1 MDPLSVTSS
10 TTEADTS
17 SVTGGSAAGGG
28 GGGAASVDDG
38 FDMTLFR
45 LMLLATV
52 DGAGGTPAAD
62 LTVRILLFGTLV
74 AGRLRRSP
82 VVNRS
87 KTPRATG
94 LFTPLLVGLA
104 NREPLLLLT
113 AVTGGGGGGLLVT
126 GGRGV
131 TADESSTSS
140 VVSRSSTVRGSSLT
154 IVDSTLTAIFKVK
167 FVLVIV
173 YIIDAYMRKE

>member
-17 SVTGGSAAGGG
+17 SVTGGSAGGG

-52 DGAGGTPAAD
+52 DGAGGTAAD

-167 FVLVIV
+167 FVFVIV